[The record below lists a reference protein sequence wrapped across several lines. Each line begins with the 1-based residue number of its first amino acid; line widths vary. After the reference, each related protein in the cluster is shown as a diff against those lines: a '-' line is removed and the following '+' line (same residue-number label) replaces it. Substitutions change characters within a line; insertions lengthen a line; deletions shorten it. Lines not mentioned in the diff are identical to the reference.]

1 MSRKLALIPLLAI
14 FLLTS
19 GCFGSKIVDIKADP
33 VERTIIHPNVPDQL
47 SMRKVEWTVFN
58 RAKIEKLLADY
69 PNQELVLFALSAKG
83 YENLSLNM
91 AEVIRYLKE
100 QKNVIIYYRGAFLT
114 AEEFEEASA
123 EPEE

>member
-1 MSRKLALIPLLAI
+1 MLRIIPLLAI
-14 FLLTS
+14 ILLTS
-19 GCFGSKIVDIKADP
+19 GCFGSKIVDVKATP

-47 SMRKVEWTVFN
+47 SMRRVEWTVFN
-58 RAKIEKLLADY
+58 REKLEKLLADY
-69 PNQELVLFALSAKG
+69 PDQEIVLFALSAKG

-114 AEEFEEASA
+114 TDEFVEATA
-123 EPEE
+123 KPEE